1 MKSLNGLKKVL
12 AEKIV
17 PAKAMGIDAV
27 SWRDGCLTLTAPLN
41 ANVNDKGTAFGGSI
55 YSLAVLCGWG
65 TVFQVLTDAGI
76 AADIAVY
83 KSECNF
89 MIPST
94 GEMKAVCYISEV
106 DKLKLLDSFMKKGRG
121 RVFLNVEVFSKAE
134 KVSSFSASYAVR
146 PKNSIGRRA

>member
-1 MKSLNGLKKVL
+1 MSKLKKLKSVL
-12 AEKIV
+12 VDKIV
-17 PAKAMGIDAV
+17 PAKAMGIDV
-27 SWRDGCLTLTAPLN
+27 ISWDDDCLTLTAPLKEN
-41 ANVNDKGTAFGGSI
+41 INDKGIAFGGSI

-65 TVFQVLTDAGI
+65 TVFQVLEDAGF

-94 GEMKAVCYISEV
+94 GEMKAVCYINQAEKM
-106 DKLKLLDSFMKKGRG
+106 KLIDSFVKKGRG
-121 RVFLNVEVFSKAE
+121 RAFLTVEVFSEGA

-146 PKNSIGRRA
+146 PKNSIGRK